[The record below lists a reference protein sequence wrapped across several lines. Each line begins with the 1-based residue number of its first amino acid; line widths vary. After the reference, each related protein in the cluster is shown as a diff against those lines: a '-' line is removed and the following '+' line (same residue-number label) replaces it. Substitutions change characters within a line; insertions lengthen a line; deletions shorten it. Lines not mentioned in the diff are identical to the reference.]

1 MARKEPTMRKIFSVL
16 LTVLL
21 LEMGLPASA
30 SSLIGSGGM
39 STSLT
44 LALIATGVALVVVGV
59 GAGVLIKF
67 ANNRSDEK
75 EEELSN
81 DEDYGFPQK

>member
-1 MARKEPTMRKIFSVL
+1 MRKIFSCL
-16 LTVLL
+16 LAVCLL
-21 LEMGLPASA
+21 AVGLPASA
-30 SSLIGSGGM
+30 ASLAENGGM
-39 STSLT
+39 SSSLT
-44 LALIATGVALVVVGV
+44 LALAAAGIALVVVGI
-59 GAGVLIKF
+59 GAAILIKF